1 MEKDKSFLGTQ
12 PVGKLLFK
20 LSLPT
25 VIAQIVNML
34 YNIVDRIYIG
44 HMPDG
49 GSLALTGVGVCL
61 PIIMIISAFAA
72 FVSAGGAPR
81 ASISMGK
88 GDNDSAEK
96 ILGGCFFMQI
106 IISAVLTALLLIFDR
121 DLLLA
126 FGASGNTIEYAVD
139 YMNIYAIGTVF
150 VQLTLGMNA
159 FITAQGFANIGMVTV
174 MIGAVS
180 NIVLDPIFI
189 FGLHMGVRGAALAT
203 IISQCVSCVWVVAF
217 LFGKKTIL
225 RLKAKNFFVSPKIIL
240 PCITLGLAT
249 FIMQSSESVI
259 SVCFNS
265 SLLKYGGD
273 IAVGAM
279 TILTSVMQ
287 FAMLPLNGISQG
299 SQPILSY
306 NYGAGNSERVKKTFK
321 LLLAVCLTYSFLL
334 WGFIE
339 LFPQGFARMFS
350 SDAALI
356 DFTAHALRIYCA
368 VLCLFG
374 IQMSCQMAF
383 VSIGSALC
391 SISVA
396 VVRKFVLLLPLIYI
410 MPAFVADKTMGVYMA
425 EPVADV
431 IAITFT
437 SILFTIQFGK
447 AMKKLEAQK
456 KGRQNKMADEIKIRA
471 ATPEDAPALLKIY
484 APYVKNTSIT
494 YEYDV
499 PSEEEFRRR
508 IESTLRRYPYLV
520 LEREGD
526 ILGYAYAGPLHSRPA
541 YDWAVET

>member
-44 HMPDG
+44 HMPGD

-126 FGASGNTIEYAVD
+126 FGASENTIEYAVD

-279 TILTSVMQ
+279 TIITSATQLLSMPV
-287 FAMLPLNGISQG
+287 QG
-299 SQPILSY
+299 LCQGAQPIMSF
-306 NYGAGNSERVKKTFK
+306 NFGAGKGDRVKQAFRLQFIICVAYAAAFWAACMLVPQMFASIFSTDPELVRYTAWAMRVYMAGIFS
-321 LLLAVCLTYSFLL
+321 T
-334 WGFIE
+334 GF
-339 LFPQGFARMFS
+339 Q
-350 SDAALI
+350 
-356 DFTAHALRIYCA
+356 
-368 VLCLFG
+368 V
-374 IQMSCQMAF
+374 SCQQSFVALGQAKISLFMAC
-383 VSIGSALC
+383 L
-391 SISVA
+391 
-396 VVRKFVLLLPLIYI
+396 RKLILLIPLIFILPLILQ
-410 MPAFVADKTMGVYMA
+410 DKVFAVFLA
-425 EPVADV
+425 EPVSDI
-431 IAITFT
+431 IAATVTCSAFFIRFNKILAT
-437 SILFTIQFGK
+437 S
-447 AMKKLEAQK
+447 QK
-456 KGRQNKMADEIKIRA
+456 KA
-471 ATPEDAPALLKIY
+471 
-484 APYVKNTSIT
+484 
-494 YEYDV
+494 
-499 PSEEEFRRR
+499 
-508 IESTLRRYPYLV
+508 
-520 LEREGD
+520 
-526 ILGYAYAGPLHSRPA
+526 
-541 YDWAVET
+541 